1 MNNVTRD
8 VIIDLLPLYLA
19 DEASEDT
26 RQLVEAHL
34 AIDSSLIK
42 LVDQTRNIQPIEDIP
57 HTLNKEQEMKSLEKA
72 KRYTQQRNTFMSMAF
87 LFTGFLVPFRSD
99 GNEVSWF
106 WNETSAALP
115 LSIFVLA
122 LSSWIGFAY
131 SVRKLSIDNIQEM
144 KMQQNTFLGLAIMCS
159 LLFALLLGFTNLGQ
173 LNSGILYFLFF
184 FAFVGWVGYAN
195 AVWRL
200 SK

>member
-1 MNNVTRD
+1 MNVTRN

-19 DEASEDT
+19 EEVSEDT

-34 AIDSSLIK
+34 AADSSLTK
-42 LVDQTRNIQPIEDIP
+42 LVDQTRNSQPIEDIP
-57 HTLNKEQEMKSLEKA
+57 HALNKEQEMKSLEKA

-87 LFTGFLVPFRSD
+87 LFTGLLVAFRSD

-106 WNETSAALP
+106 WHGTLAAFP
-115 LSIFVLA
+115 IFILA
-122 LSSWIGFAY
+122 LSSWIGFMH

-144 KMQQNTFLGLAIMCS
+144 EVQKNTFLGLAIMCA
-159 LLFALLLGFTNLGQ
+159 LLFALLLAFTNLGQ

-184 FAFVGWVGYAN
+184 FASVGWIGYAN
-195 AVWRL
+195 AVRRL